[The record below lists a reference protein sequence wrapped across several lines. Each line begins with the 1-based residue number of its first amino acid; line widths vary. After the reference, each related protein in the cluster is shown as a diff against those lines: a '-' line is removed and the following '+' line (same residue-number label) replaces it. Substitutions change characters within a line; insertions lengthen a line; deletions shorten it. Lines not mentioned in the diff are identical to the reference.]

1 MATLSHI
8 IVFIKLLVGSHNCI
22 PLSLLV
28 SCISASGRKKRMEI
42 TTRYIKEIETD
53 VFLWGSSPNI
63 YAIMQDIKDEPL

>member
-8 IVFIKLLVGSHNCI
+8 IVFINLLVRSHNCI

-28 SCISASGRKKRMEI
+28 SCISASGRKKHMEI

-53 VFLWGSSPNI
+53 VFLRGSSPNI
-63 YAIMQDIKDEPL
+63 YAIIQDIKDEPL